1 MSEESV
7 KRALSVIVKAELRHF
22 CLVNCNIRVEEME
35 DEESKMAELQNF
47 YYLCLGKHSLH
58 ILDRNMRA
66 KEEFDGVLV
75 TVPYACIENITFN
88 PESRDSELFVLNF
101 SSLPL
106 KCKCPLQLFCNST
119 ARKQLLDNLEI
130 CWRTDHMF
138 QHWDVRDFP
147 KTETKA
153 ALLPRHMSP
162 YLPENWKG
170 L

>member
-75 TVPYACIENITFN
+75 TVPSNWNTYDRPKT
-88 PESRDSELFVLNF
+88 S
-101 SSLPL
+101 
-106 KCKCPLQLFCNST
+106 
-119 ARKQLLDNLEI
+119 
-130 CWRTDHMF
+130 DHM
-138 QHWDVRDFP
+138 
-147 KTETKA
+147 
-153 ALLPRHMSP
+153 L
-162 YLPENWKG
+162 
-170 L
+170 